1 MTLLWIIVAI
11 VVVGLV
17 IWYLIGKKKGP
28 APPRKPEGPEV
39 PPTPPPPPPPP
50 PETPG
55 M

>member
-17 IWYLIGKKKGP
+17 IWYLVGKKK
-28 APPRKPEGPEV
+28 GPEV
-39 PPTPPPPPPPP
+39 PPTPPLPPPPP